1 MLIIIKQSTYNK
13 LFHKIKQMLLI
24 ICLLVQLNIY
34 LTGMYDYK
42 NVIW

>member
-1 MLIIIKQSTYNK
+1 MLIIIKQSTYNI
-13 LFHKIKQMLLI
+13 FHKIKQMLLI